1 MYYLCCGAARCR
13 QGAVWACGCGT
24 AGPAPETSPQKCLFL
39 PQKRSLSEPFAW
51 ECQPARSPERSRQ
64 NAGAARQ
71 VHAPKR
77 GWKASR
83 RREGKGKEGKKEP
96 KPEHM
101 CVLFIYSE
109 PLTLPIILY
118 ITRCLGKSCSE
129 AIFATRENQACAFAP
144 LGEGVKHF
152 VPCETRPAQIHEK
165 I

>member
-1 MYYLCCGAARCR
+1 MLRRGPLPAGGSVGVRMWQRGPRARN
-13 QGAVWACGCGT
+13 Q
-24 AGPAPETSPQKCLFL
+24 PQKMPFFL

-64 NAGAARQ
+64 NAGAARE

-77 GWKASR
+77 GWKTFR
-83 RREGKGKEGKKEP
+83 RRAGKGGKKEP

-129 AIFATRENQACAFAP
+129 AIFATPENQACAFAP